1 MPLKNK
7 IVIVLN
13 CIIGF
18 LFLFSGVAK
27 CIDVF
32 GFQQLIVQ
40 YGFAKL
46 HWIAPFIV
54 IAEIVVGLLLLLQ
67 SKSKVL
73 VWCSCLMIIVFTAA
87 YTYANRVNGVVD
99 CGCFGRF
106 NFFTQS
112 TILVYVRNGFI
123 LSALLFLRYWSR
135 DTLSLEP
142 ISRWKKI
149 VLFTILI
156 PAVFISGMTYR
167 PFAFSVIEH
176 EYKNKAI
183 IATDLNRFVS
193 NSEGKS
199 WVTFIGPNC
208 YHCWNSIE
216 NIKSYRDSKYFDE
229 IDLYMLIE
237 DTAKINMDSVR
248 IIFAENFGEV
258 KFNTVLKSDASFVNV
273 VPTSFYIEH
282 DSIIDV
288 LEHEVPSLLTLKR
301 FYFDN

>member
-40 YGFAKL
+40 YGFAQL
-46 HWIAPFIV
+46 HWIAPLIV
-54 IAEIVVGLLLLLQ
+54 IAEVVVGLLLLMQ
-67 SKSKVL
+67 SKSKVV
-73 VWCSCLMIIVFTAA
+73 VWCSCFMIIVFTAA

-112 TILVYVRNGFI
+112 PIWVYARNGFI
-123 LSALLFLRYWSR
+123 LSALLFLWYWSCDAR
-135 DTLSLEP
+135 SSEP
-142 ISRWKKI
+142 ICRWKKI
-149 VLFTILI
+149 LLFTILF

-176 EYKNKAI
+176 EYKNKTL
-183 IATDLNRFVS
+183 IATGLKRFVS
-193 NSEGKS
+193 NPEGKS
-199 WVTFIGPNC
+199 WVSFIGPNC

-216 NIKSYRDSKYFDE
+216 NIKSYRDSKFFDE
-229 IDLYMLIE
+229 VDLYMLIE
-237 DTAKINMDSVR
+237 DTAKINMDSLR
-248 IIFAENFGEV
+248 IAFAENFGDV